1 MENPLGSNLGLV
13 LAVSSSNSPR
23 RASLIQAA
31 NVTEI
36 DITIPTQPLWTEN
49 DTQNF
54 KSSPYSSMKNGTI
67 LAWLGHLNTLQRF
80 VTFNTFLLNPFD
92 KMFRFLDS
100 GYETALILEDDVDWD
115 IRLRSTQIPL
125 AAKAIRSVLPPSYP
139 AYYWGNPL
147 GWDLL
152 YIGHC
157 GDYFKPLST
166 GVGVGH
172 IHPENLAEIP
182 HVLFHDGSLPT
193 RHDLHPF
200 TASFHSTF

>member
-1 MENPLGSNLGLV
+1 MLAAGTPRSTWKLLVAGCMISLFLFYRLFFDNTEIAYRFSRIPNANSTLGFGLV

-125 AAKAIRSVLPPSYP
+125 AAKAIRSV
-139 AYYWGNPL
+139 
-147 GWDLL
+147 
-152 YIGHC
+152 
-157 GDYFKPLST
+157 
-166 GVGVGH
+166 
-172 IHPENLAEIP
+172 
-182 HVLFHDGSLPT
+182 
-193 RHDLHPF
+193 
-200 TASFHSTF
+200 